1 MKGKVFDKVVRPE
14 KEDRDMNN
22 LFDAATAMQIKE
34 RIGRL
39 KPGSNREWGK
49 MSAAQA
55 MAHCATTME
64 WAVGDSFAPR
74 MFIGRIL
81 GPLVKSKVLT
91 EGAVMKRN
99 TPTAKSLVVADE
111 RDLGKERERLCALID
126 RFSMGGPQG
135 CTKHAHTF
143 FGPLTPD
150 EWAQLMY
157 KHLDHHLRQFGV

>member
-1 MKGKVFDKVVRPE
+1 MKS
-14 KEDRDMNN
+14 
-22 LFDAATAMQIKE
+22 LFDAATAAETKD

-39 KPGSNREWGK
+39 GPGWVRQWGK

-74 MFIGRIL
+74 MFVGRLL
-81 GPLVKSKVLT
+81 GPLVKSRVLKDD
-91 EGAVMKRN
+91 APMKRN

-111 RDLGKERERLCALID
+111 RDLGKERQRLQALID
-126 RFSMGGPQG
+126 RFSAGGPQG

-150 EWAQLMY
+150 EWARLMY

>member
-1 MKGKVFDKVVRPE
+1 MKS
-14 KEDRDMNN
+14 
-22 LFDAATAMQIKE
+22 LFDAAAATEIKE

-39 KPGSNREWGK
+39 GPGSTPKWGK

-81 GPLVKSKVLT
+81 GPLVKSKVLK
-91 EGAVMKRN
+91 EDAAMKRN
-99 TPTAKSLVVADE
+99 TPTAKSLIVADE
-111 RDLGKERERLCALID
+111 RDLGKERERLRALID
-126 RFSMGGPQG
+126 RFSTGGPQG

-150 EWAQLMY
+150 EWSRLMY
-157 KHLDHHLRQFGV
+157 KHLDHHLQQFGV